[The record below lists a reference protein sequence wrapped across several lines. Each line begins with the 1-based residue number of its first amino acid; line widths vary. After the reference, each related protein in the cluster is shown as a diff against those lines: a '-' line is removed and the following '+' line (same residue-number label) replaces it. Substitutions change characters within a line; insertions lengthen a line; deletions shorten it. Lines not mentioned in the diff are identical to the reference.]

1 MSLNP
6 LSDPTLA
13 FYDAHAEAF
22 VQRTLGVDMSSV
34 YSRFLPFIPPGGHI
48 LDAGCGSGRDSRAF
62 LDRGFRVTAFDGSA
76 ALAKIASETSKVQ
89 VSHRT
94 FAEIDWQEE
103 FDGVWACA
111 SLLHLAGPP
120 LEDAVRRL
128 VDALKIGGT
137 LYASFKKGTGAGFRD
152 GRFFADHDST
162 SLAQLIMS
170 MERLKTVDIW
180 ESEDQRRQEVV
191 WVNGLCQRST

>member
-13 FYDAHAEAF
+13 YYDAHAEEF
-22 VQRTLGVDMSSV
+22 VQRTLGVDMSPL
-34 YSRFLPFIPPGGHI
+34 YARFLPFIPPGGHI
-48 LDAGCGSGRDSRAF
+48 LDAGCGSGRDSRVF

-76 ALAKIASETSKVQ
+76 ALAKMARETTKVQ

-111 SLLHLAGPP
+111 SLLHLAAPQ
-120 LEDAVRRL
+120 LADAVCRL
-128 VDALKIGGT
+128 VDALKVGGT
-137 LYASFKKGTGAGFRD
+137 LYASFKKGTGAGFRE
-152 GRFFADHDST
+152 GRFFADHDSKT
-162 SLAQLIMS
+162 LAQLIMS
-170 MERLKTVDIW
+170 MERLKALDIW
-180 ESEDQRRQEVV
+180 ESEDQRRQEIV
-191 WVNGLCQRST
+191 WVNGLCTRTM